1 MSTAIK
7 REAEDSPAQLKPKK
21 SKKRKANAPDDELLD
36 TELGLNTL
44 FTKMDNQLLADHLAQ
59 KLGRFG
65 TDLSAVEISDMT
77 VSANAIQDTTSWQ
90 ESRTLDK
97 FPDFLEKVSED
108 PEGLK
113 KAPKKKGSPHT
124 LIVAG
129 AGLRAADIVRSVRKF
144 QSKENSVAK
153 LFAKHMKVE
162 EQVKF
167 LQNHRTGIC
176 VGTPARLMDLIDNG
190 KFGLVPSIPPLSCLL
205 RNRRQ
210 ALTSVGALSL
220 DNLKR
225 LVVDASHID
234 QKKRGVMDMKDTM
247 MPLARFLS
255 RKELKDRYGDEKKPL
270 DTSTP
275 ECATICSRELM
286 NYHGIP
292 TVEGVCHDMAVQRE
306 LFSCLASSC
315 TDQYGQALTYTVST
329 CSLHGATI
337 SDLLPVEIQHTSLT
351 TRHFMPLVSR
361 SDSASFGFENR
372 FSLSVDC
379 KAGSDGILTLSLP
392 ESTASAH
399 QSIPGGGFPTSPGA
413 GNGNSN
419 AGAGPPGGAPGPSNG
434 PLPGNTAGSGNGQGS
449 PSGGTGPGGGGGN
462 GGTEPSDPN
471 ADCEENNSSNGPSQ
485 SGINDGQYPPAP
497 APVPANP
504 PANSNPQ
511 TDGQS
516 NGPPA
521 PGPDAAVG
529 HSSPDDPNQGN
540 TGQPQPQPAPAP
552 SNPDGGD
559 VAPNK
564 DGTGG
569 LGEDCDE
576 NAPGN
581 NAAPAP
587 PNTGGSVDCSIDINN
602 PACANQNQLPP
613 GPPGPQPAPQLPAPQ
628 IPAPAPDSPAPQGP
642 PPAPAPAGDKPPCGA
657 EDGIPDCPASHQP
670 PNGDGSGGNACSD
683 PNSNAGCGSSEPS
696 SPQSPPQTAPP
707 AVPNSCTGDENSPCH
722 DGGDSGSDPGSRS
735 MPANRPSPNSPDA
748 PPPDVGLS
756 PAAPPFQPNTNS
768 NPDNGA
774 SCAGMPGPCPANGG
788 PGIPTPANPPSPASP
803 PSTPPEG
810 QVPNGSQDNDGAGK
824 ESPGKGSGNGDGGK
838 GSSDL
843 GPQAPEITVPPAQ
856 PVLPAPAVP
865 AQLPGPPA
873 QPRPP
878 QPTGPNAVG
887 GAHEGPQVITPTNG
901 PSMYSSPSQLKERAM
916 ADIERRQ
923 ENGQELDTP
932 GNDIPAQPAPASAA
946 SAVQA
951 GLPTESGM
959 PEPSFVVSNDSTR
972 SHDYSRASLTFAV
985 LVVFVAMFSWLL
997 I

>member
-1 MSTAIK
+1 M
-7 REAEDSPAQLKPKK
+7 RPH
-21 SKKRKANAPDDELLD
+21 
-36 TELGLNTL
+36 L
-44 FTKMDNQLLADHLAQ
+44 F
-59 KLGRFG
+59 
-65 TDLSAVEISDMT
+65 
-77 VSANAIQDTTSWQ
+77 
-90 ESRTLDK
+90 
-97 FPDFLEKVSED
+97 
-108 PEGLK
+108 
-113 KAPKKKGSPHT
+113 
-124 LIVAG
+124 
-129 AGLRAADIVRSVRKF
+129 AGLLSGLAT
-144 QSKENSVAK
+144 
-153 LFAKHMKVE
+153 
-162 EQVKF
+162 
-167 LQNHRTGIC
+167 RTY
-176 VGTPARLMDLIDNG
+176 
-190 KFGLVPSIPPLSCLL
+190 
-205 RNRRQ
+205 
-210 ALTSVGALSL
+210 
-220 DNLKR
+220 
-225 LVVDASHID
+225 
-234 QKKRGVMDMKDTM
+234 
-247 MPLARFLS
+247 S
-255 RKELKDRYGDEKKPL
+255 R

-286 NYHGIP
+286 HDHGIP
-292 TVEGVCHDMAVQRE
+292 TVEGVCRDMAVQRE

-329 CSLHGATI
+329 CSLHGAPI

-361 SDSASFGFENR
+361 SDSASFGFETR

-379 KAGSDGILTLSLP
+379 KAGSDGVLTLSLP
-392 ESTASAH
+392 ESTAQAH
-399 QSIPGGGFPTSPGA
+399 QPIPGGGFPTSPGA

-419 AGAGPPGGAPGPSNG
+419 AGADPPGGAPGPSNG
-434 PLPGNTAGSGNGQGS
+434 PLPGNTGGSGNSQGS

-471 ADCEENNSSNGPSQ
+471 ADCEENNSNNGPSQ
-485 SGINDGQYPPAP
+485 SGNNDGKYPPAP
-497 APVPANP
+497 APVPASP

-516 NGPPA
+516 NGPPG

-529 HSSPDDPNQGN
+529 NSSPDDPNQGN

-559 VAPNK
+559 GAPNK

-569 LGEDCDE
+569 PGEDCDE

-613 GPPGPQPAPQLPAPQ
+613 GPPAPQPPAPQPPAPQPPAPQIPAPQIPAPQPPAPQPAPQPPAPQPAPQPPAPQ

-642 PPAPAPAGDKPPCGA
+642 PTGPAPAPAGDKPPCGA
-657 EDGIPDCPASHQP
+657 ENGLPDCPASHQP

-683 PNSNAGCGSSEPS
+683 PNSGCDSSEPS
-696 SPQSPPQTAPP
+696 SPQLPPQTAPP

-735 MPANRPSPNSPDA
+735 IPANRPSPNSPGA
-748 PPPDVGLS
+748 LPPDVGPA
-756 PAAPPFQPNTNS
+756 PAAPPFQSNTNG
-768 NPDNGA
+768 NPDDEA
-774 SCAGMPGPCPANGG
+774 SSANGG
-788 PGIPTPANPPSPASP
+788 PGIPAPANPPSPASP

-810 QVPNGSQDNDGAGK
+810 QVPNGSQENDGTGK
-824 ESPGKGSGNGDGGK
+824 ESPVKGSGNGDGGK

-843 GPQAPEITVPPAQ
+843 GPQAPEITAPPAQ
-856 PVLPAPAVP
+856 PALPAPAVP

-873 QPRPP
+873 QPGPP
-878 QPTGPNAVG
+878 QPTGLNAVG

-923 ENGQELDTP
+923 ENGEELGTP

-951 GLPTESGM
+951 DLPTESGM

-972 SHDYSRASLTFAV
+972 AHGYSQTSLTVAV
-985 LVVFVAMFSWLL
+985 LFVAMFSWLL

>member
-1 MSTAIK
+1 MSTTKK
-7 REAEDSPAQLKPKK
+7 RQAEDTPAQPKPKK

-97 FPDFLEKVSED
+97 FPDFLEKVAED

-190 KFGLVPSIPPLSCLL
+190 
-205 RNRRQ
+205 
-210 ALTSVGALSL
+210 ALSL
-220 DNLKR
+220 DSLKR

-255 RKELKDRYGDEKKPL
+255 RKEFKDRYGDEKNPR

-286 NYHGIP
+286 HYHGIP
-292 TVEGVCHDMAVQRE
+292 TVEGVCHDMAIQRE

-329 CSLHGATI
+329 CSLRGATI

-379 KAGSDGILTLSLP
+379 KAGSDGVLTLSLP
-392 ESTASAH
+392 EATSSAH
-399 QSIPGGGFPTSPGA
+399 QSIPVRGFPTSPGA

-419 AGAGPPGGAPGPSNG
+419 AGVGPPGGAPGPSNG
-434 PLPGNTAGSGNGQGS
+434 PSPGNTAGSGNGQGS

-471 ADCEENNSSNGPSQ
+471 ADCEENNSNNGPSQ
-485 SGINDGQYPPAP
+485 SGNNNGQYPPAP

-504 PANSNPQ
+504 PANSNHQ

-529 HSSPDDPNQGN
+529 NSSPDDPNQGN
-540 TGQPQPQPAPAP
+540 TGQLQPQPAPAP
-552 SNPDGGD
+552 SNPDGGNG
-559 VAPNK
+559 APNK

-569 LGEDCDE
+569 PGEDCDE

-581 NAAPAP
+581 NATPAP
-587 PNTGGSVDCSIDINN
+587 PNTGGSVDCSIDFND

-613 GPPGPQPAPQLPAPQ
+613 GPAAPQPQAPQPPAPQ

-642 PPAPAPAGDKPPCGA
+642 PPGPAPAPSGDKPPCGA
-657 EDGIPDCPASHQP
+657 EDGIPDCPASRQP
-670 PNGDGSGGNACSD
+670 PNGDGSGGNACSE
-683 PNSNAGCGSSEPS
+683 PNSDAGCGSSEPS
-696 SPQSPPQTAPP
+696 SPQPPPQTAPP

-722 DGGDSGSDPGSRS
+722 DGGDSGSDTGSRS
-735 MPANRPSPNSPDA
+735 IPANRPSPNSPGA
-748 PPPDVGLS
+748 PPPDVGPA
-756 PAAPPFQPNTNS
+756 PAAPPFQPNTNG
-768 NPDNGA
+768 NPEDRA
-774 SCAGMPGPCPANGG
+774 SCVGMPGPCPANGG
-788 PGIPTPANPPSPASP
+788 PGIPAPANSPSPASP

-810 QVPNGSQDNDGAGK
+810 QVPNGSQDNDGTGQ
-824 ESPGKGSGNGDGGK
+824 ESPGKGSGDSDGGK

-843 GPQAPEITVPPAQ
+843 GPQAPEITAPPSQ
-856 PVLPAPAVP
+856 PALPAPAVP
-865 AQLPGPPA
+865 AQLPGPPT
-873 QPRPP
+873 QPGPP
-878 QPTGPNAVG
+878 QPTGPNGVG
-887 GAHEGPQVITPTNG
+887 GTHEGPQVITPTNG

-916 ADIERRQ
+916 SDIKRRQ

-959 PEPSFVVSNDSTR
+959 SEPSFVVSNDSTR
-972 SHDYSRASLTFAV
+972 THGYSQTSQTFAV
-985 LVVFVAMFSWLL
+985 LVVSVAMFSWLL
-997 I
+997 T